1 VGANLRAC
9 CFLRSERWHDPARWY
24 GISAW
29 GCAGCSDAKI
39 MDEQAAL
46 EAMLSVLMVGFS
58 GANLI
63 HTRI

>member
-1 VGANLRAC
+1 
-9 CFLRSERWHDPARWY
+9 
-24 GISAW
+24 
-29 GCAGCSDAKI
+29 

-46 EAMLSVLMVGFS
+46 EAMLSVLRAGFS